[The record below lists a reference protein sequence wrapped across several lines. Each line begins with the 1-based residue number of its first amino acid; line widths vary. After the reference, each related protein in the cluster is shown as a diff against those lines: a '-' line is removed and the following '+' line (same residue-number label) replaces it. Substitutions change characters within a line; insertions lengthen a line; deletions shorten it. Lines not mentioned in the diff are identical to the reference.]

1 MSTDKI
7 SLIFPYQK
15 IPGDFRNITPNEPSY
30 KPVGHDTIH
39 NLGIDT
45 IVNELTPLE
54 TERTYCLRVLSNMTP
69 DPKVAAYRADVF
81 DDIIRFPKLRER
93 IVSILERINFL
104 RDYGGIKRDY
114 EDTSAAS
121 AWDMIHRLEDIRDY
135 IACVEAIHDCLTETD
150 IQSEGLKTLREYVDK
165 IYSDNAFAELKE
177 DINSLKGSTTD
188 LKSVTL
194 GVNLNERF
202 EAESIGLVSINNKRF
217 TKSNVIGGFSD
228 AITAS
233 KGGIK
238 EGNEWDENYKY
249 QPFTASSAD
258 IASSVERFGKFKAAS
273 SGALGYLTM
282 ASIPV
287 ADATSDVTKYMGRV
301 VNHLLYLTVRKLR
314 SVLSKYVN
322 LTVTGITD
330 LMPEFM
336 YYIRWAEY
344 VEKLQETGYIFR
356 KPQAVVRTAGTEA
369 SDKDDTAYDRV
380 YMEAHGIY
388 NLLLAQA
395 HSADKLDIVRND
407 LSFNEDSCVYILTG
421 ANRGGKTT
429 ITVAVGLLFV
439 LAQGGIY
446 IPGSTFKYTPVD
458 RIFTHFPADEDQ
470 TMDLGRLGEECKRF
484 KELFN
489 RATGSSLIL
498 LNETFSTTS
507 FEEGYFIARDAVKA
521 ILNKGTRTIYNT
533 HMHKIAR
540 DIDEINAEAA
550 DTMPEDGSSHK
561 IVSAKSL
568 IVRSD
573 GGERSF
579 KIAVAPP
586 VGMSYAEDIARKYG
600 VTYDMLMDPDLS
612 DGGNN
617 GQIG

>member
-1 MSTDKI
+1 MSKDKI

-15 IPGDFRNITPNEPSY
+15 IPGDFRNLTPHEPSY
-30 KPVGHDTIH
+30 KPVGHDTVH
-39 NLGIDT
+39 NLGIET
-45 IVNELTPLE
+45 IVSELTPIE
-54 TERTYCLRVLSNMTP
+54 AERTYCLRVMSNMTP
-69 DPKVAAYRADVF
+69 DPRVAVYRADVF
-81 DDIIRFPKLRER
+81 DDILRSPKLRER
-93 IVSILERINFL
+93 IIKILERINFL
-104 RDYGGIKRDY
+104 RDYGGFKRDY
-114 EDTSAAS
+114 DDTGAAS
-121 AWDMIHRLEDIRDY
+121 AWEMIHRLEDIRDY
-135 IACVEAIHDCLTETD
+135 IACVEAIHDCLTEAD
-150 IQSEGLKTLREYVDK
+150 IRSEGLINLKEYVDD
-165 IYSDNAFAELKE
+165 IYTDNAFAQLKE
-177 DINSLKGSTTD
+177 DIDSVKGSTTD

-202 EAESIGLVSINNKRF
+202 EAESIGLISINNKKF
-217 TKSNVIGGFSD
+217 SKSNVIGGFSD

-238 EGNEWDENYKY
+238 DGNDWDENYKY
-249 QPFTASSAD
+249 QPFTANAAD
-258 IASSVERFGKFKAAS
+258 IADSIDRLSRFKAAS
-273 SGALGYLTM
+273 SNAVARMTM
-282 ASIPV
+282 ASIPF
-287 ADATSDVTKYMGRV
+287 ADGTTDVTKYMDRV
-301 VNHLLYLTVRKLR
+301 VNHMLYLTVRKLK

-322 LTVTGITD
+322 ITVTSITD

-344 VEKLQETGYIFR
+344 IEKLQEAGYIFR
-356 KPQAVVRTAGTEA
+356 KPLAVSYAPGSSEEGDNSAKLSPGEA
-369 SDKDDTAYDRV
+369 MHDRV
-380 YMEAHGIY
+380 YMEAHGVY

-395 HSADKLDIVRND
+395 HMQEKLDIVRND
-407 LSFNEDSCVYILTG
+407 LIFDEDHCVYILTG

-429 ITVAVGLLFV
+429 ITVAIGLLYV

-446 IPGSTFKYTPVD
+446 VPGSTFKYTPVD

-484 KELFN
+484 KEMFTD
-489 RATGSSLIL
+489 ATSSSLIL

-507 FEEGYFIARDAVKA
+507 FEEGYYIARDAVKA

-540 DIDEINAEAA
+540 DIGEINEDASKCR
-550 DTMPEDGSSHK
+550 DTSSK
-561 IVSAKSL
+561 MKSQAQSL

-586 VGMSYAEDIARKYG
+586 EGMSYAEDIAKKYG
-600 VTYDMLMDPDLS
+600 VTYDMLTDPGLT
-612 DGGNN
+612 N
-617 GQIG
+617 